1 MKNECLRDKTIQQ
14 LRRPTLSFFF
24 SSESKTL
31 LKDVSLKRTKKSV
44 LTIVAADLFVSL
56 DVVVVIFALI
66 SSVSSFS
73 SSSIDARSSKSAGSR
88 IARKG
93 QVPLLLLLLLR
104 LLSEEEDDD
113 DEAMTLPRLDE
124 CVVVFFFLRK
134 EEEFKE
140 EELEEEHASSAN
152 KTRESARA
160 CAILSRFLS

>member
-56 DVVVVIFALI
+56 DVVVVI
-66 SSVSSFS
+66 SPVSSFS
-73 SSSIDARSSKSAGSR
+73 SFPSSIDARSSKSAGSR